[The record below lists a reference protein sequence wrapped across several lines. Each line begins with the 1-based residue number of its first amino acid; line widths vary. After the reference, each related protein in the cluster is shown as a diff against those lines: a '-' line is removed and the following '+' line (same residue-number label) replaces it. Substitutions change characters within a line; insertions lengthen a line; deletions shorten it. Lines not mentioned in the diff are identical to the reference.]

1 MAQSVGKSYDMVSF
15 MSKNLAVKK
24 AQGILFLTDNDGD
37 AVCGNGCVPYSNNT
51 AQNNVVQNICAINK
65 SLVRCYNNV
74 TFTLKI
80 VMAAYTK
87 MLEQLQQM
95 TWMKTK
101 GLSYQYQATCI

>member
-15 MSKNLAVKK
+15 TSKNLAVRKS
-24 AQGILFLTDNDGD
+24 QGIFFLTDNDGD
-37 AVCGNGCVPYSNNT
+37 AVRGNGCVSYSNNT
-51 AQNNVVQNICAINK
+51 AQNNVTENIYAINK

-74 TFTLKI
+74 TFTLKM

-87 MLEQLQQM
+87 MLEQLQHM
-95 TWMKTK
+95 TWLKTK